1 MESEKKLRA
10 LNFIRARIP
19 IEFQDL
25 PPDESASH
33 NEFVDID
40 LNFSDI
46 YSFDEIDN
54 LDELDSSTVYFV
66 AGYVSHSLIRR
77 HKCECCKSH
86 LSADSSFEDLGQD
99 ETRLF
104 VEINRGGLSSPSDFC
119 FTVCLLSYL
128 YFKQLKSSEISMKR
142 FLCYENQQNVFVE
155 NVIRRLST
163 FFGSQVNSVKYC
175 SLGHSIL
182 RPMISSIFNCFAKNL
197 KRQLNTRHSD
207 EGTSRK
213 LTKLTSNF

>member
-1 MESEKKLRA
+1 MFAEIFESILTDDHMHYILPGKFSSDPLEARFGMYRQLSGANFYISCKQLMESEKKLRA

-163 FFGSQVNSVKYC
+163 FLVHK
-175 SLGHSIL
+175 
-182 RPMISSIFNCFAKNL
+182 
-197 KRQLNTRHSD
+197 
-207 EGTSRK
+207 
-213 LTKLTSNF
+213 